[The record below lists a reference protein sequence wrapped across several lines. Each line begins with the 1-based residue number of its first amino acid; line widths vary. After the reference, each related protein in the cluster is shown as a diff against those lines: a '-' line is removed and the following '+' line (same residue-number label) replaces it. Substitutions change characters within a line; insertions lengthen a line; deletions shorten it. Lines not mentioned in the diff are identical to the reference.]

1 MKKFLTQKK
10 EGGKKMKKLFYI
22 KCDDFIC
29 DVTDT
34 YLSATNLLKEYEVDD
49 PSSKFKIQY
58 TVGTTKIVVTK
69 FNQERMNKF
78 LNLTMERK
86 NGTSN

>member
-34 YLSATNLLKEYEVDD
+34 YLSATELLKEYQLDD

-58 TVGTTKIVVTK
+58 TRGSTEIIITK
-69 FNQERMNKF
+69 FNQDRMKKF
-78 LNLTMERK
+78 LSLTKEAA
-86 NGTSN
+86 

>member
-1 MKKFLTQKK
+1 MKKFLTLKK

-34 YLSATNLLKEYEVDD
+34 YLSATELLKEYQLDD
-49 PSSKFKIQY
+49 PSSKFKVQY
-58 TVGTTKIVVTK
+58 TRGTTEIVITK
-69 FNQERMNKF
+69 FNQDRMKKF
-78 LNLTMERK
+78 LSLTKEAA
-86 NGTSN
+86 